1 MKLKYYLRG
10 LGIGIIIAVIIMII
24 AFRIHGSE
32 MSDEQ
37 VIERAQELGMVMPEN
52 GAVADLRD
60 KQQEEETKNAADDQ
74 NNTDTGEN
82 AEEKKNTG
90 TDKNVEEKK
99 NADAGENADAGKAD
113 QKNGSDDVTSNQDA
127 AGNAQNKAQG
137 TAGSTPS
144 EASNSGQAGTYVTFV
159 VSGGEY
165 SDKISQNLQT
175 AGLIEDSESFN
186 KWLQETDYDNLIQPG
201 TFQIPVG
208 STWDEIAVILTT
220 KEENQGQTQGTQP
233 VQP

>member
-10 LGIGIIIAVIIMII
+10 LGIGIIIAVVIMII

-32 MSDEQ
+32 MSDQQ
-37 VIERAQELGMVMPEN
+37 VIERAQELGMVIPEN

-60 KQQEEETKNAADDQ
+60 KQQAEEKENAADDGGTDADQ
-74 NNTDTGEN
+74 NDAGNKDKPGDNNTDAGNNAAGNDGSDAEN
-82 AEEKKNTG
+82 AAEVKSNTN
-90 TDKNVEEKK
+90 DDS
-99 NADAGENADAGKAD
+99 NADASLAG
-113 QKNGSDDVTSNQDA
+113 Q
-127 AGNAQNKAQG
+127 
-137 TAGSTPS
+137 
-144 EASNSGQAGTYVTFV
+144 YVTFI

-175 AGLIEDSESFN
+175 SGLIDDAESFN
-186 KWLQETDYDNLIQPG
+186 KWLQETDYDNFIQPG

-220 KEENQGQTQGTQP
+220 KEENQGQPQSTQP

>member
-10 LGIGIIIAVIIMII
+10 LGIGIIIAVVIMII

-32 MSDEQ
+32 MSDQQ
-37 VIERAQELGMVMPEN
+37 VIERAQELGMVIPEN

-60 KQQEEETKNAADDQ
+60 KQQAEEKENAADDGGTDADQ
-74 NNTDTGEN
+74 NDAGNKDKPGDNNTDAGNNAAGNDGSDAEN
-82 AEEKKNTG
+82 AAEVKSNTN
-90 TDKNVEEKK
+90 DDS
-99 NADAGENADAGKAD
+99 NADA
-113 QKNGSDDVTSNQDA
+113 S
-127 AGNAQNKAQG
+127 
-137 TAGSTPS
+137 
-144 EASNSGQAGTYVTFV
+144 QAGQYVTFI

-175 AGLIEDSESFN
+175 SGLIDDAESFN
-186 KWLQETDYDNLIQPG
+186 KWLQETDYDNFIQPG

-220 KEENQGQTQGTQP
+220 KEENQGQPQSTQP